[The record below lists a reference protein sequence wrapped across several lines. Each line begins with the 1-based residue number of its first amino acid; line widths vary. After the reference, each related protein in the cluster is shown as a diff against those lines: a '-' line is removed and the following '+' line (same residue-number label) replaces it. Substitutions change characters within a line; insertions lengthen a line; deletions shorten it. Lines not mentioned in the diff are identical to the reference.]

1 MTMDAPHD
9 VLHDIPPE
17 NAYKT
22 VPPERFIRERL
33 RFASIAEAAHTDRS
47 RPLSYRELE
56 RLAWKVLRENAPIPA
71 ANFTSMVNRRHGA
84 HPRYSQDLPLTTTWD
99 AYHGWTMVML
109 ASAFWRTTI
118 ATVPYARRVLL
129 LPHCLRDPAK
139 CPAKFS
145 PRELLCQECGACD
158 LARLR
163 QSAKERGYQ
172 VLIAEGSPA
181 VIDLILHGEAD
192 ALLGVACLDSLEKAF
207 DRVLVAGIPCAA
219 VPLHEAT
226 CAHTQTD
233 LDWVQEM
240 LEIPYLPTAPKV
252 THFLP
257 AIQQSSKLF
266 HTELL
271 DQMLPRHRSAAHPS
285 ATTTSATQ
293 TNQASNT
300 TATDV
305 EATDPFDRTEQI
317 AIDFLKEGGKHF
329 RPFITLAAY
338 LAARRE
344 VTAASRDV
352 REIVRKNRSGGE
364 SSEESEI
371 PTMVSATA
379 LAVEVFHKASL
390 IHDDIEDADLF
401 RYGRPA
407 LHQRYG
413 VPAAINLG
421 DYLIGLGYR
430 LITRQIETVARTPGE
445 QARYLAITA
454 VPGILAEAHIRLAEG
469 QGAEIFYREELPS
482 DLSVTQTLR
491 MYALKT
497 SPAFEAALLAG
508 FRLGFSTSA
517 TADVQRFEALR
528 PSLAQFAQAIGVAF
542 QIRNDLDDWKPQ
554 QMNKRRAGSDI
565 RGQRPTLLLAMA
577 HERLGENDRQSL
589 DQWLHQTSQ
598 NDSSH
603 LVQILQIYEKANVFE
618 LAESLVARYRLRAQ
632 QIAAH
637 ATFTE
642 PLRSLLLYLTDL
654 LL

>member
-9 VLHDIPPE
+9 TFYDEFHKNID
-17 NAYKT
+17 KT
-22 VPPERFIRERL
+22 VPSERSIRERL
-33 RFASIAEAAHTDRS
+33 RLASEMEAFHLPRS
-47 RPLSYRELE
+47 RPPAYRELE
-56 RLAWKVLRENAPIPA
+56 RLAWKILSENAL
-71 ANFTSMVNRRHGA
+71 
-84 HPRYSQDLPLTTTWD
+84 SQSAQNLPLATTWHT
-99 AYHGWTMVML
+99 YHGWTMVML

-118 ATVPYARRVLL
+118 STVPYARRVLL
-129 LPHCLRDPAK
+129 LPHCLRNSAK

-145 PRELLCQECGACD
+145 PRELLCQECGACE
-158 LARLR
+158 LGRLR
-163 QSAKERGYQ
+163 HAAQVRGYQ

-207 DRVLVAGIPCAA
+207 DRILVAGIPCAA

-271 DQMLPRHRSAAHPS
+271 DQLLQNSQLPPQNNSIVHVSSPSAAV
-285 ATTTSATQ
+285 TSA
-293 TNQASNT
+293 AI
-300 TATDV
+300 V
-305 EATDPFDRTEQI
+305 ATDPFDRTERI

-338 LAARRE
+338 LAAQRE
-344 VTAASRDV
+344 VATSTTDGHEATS
-352 REIVRKNRSGGE
+352 
-364 SSEESEI
+364 ESEI
-371 PTMVSATA
+371 PTIVSATA

-390 IHDDIEDADLF
+390 IHDDIEDADFF

-430 LITRQIETVARTPGE
+430 LVTRQIELIASDPAEQSRYWSVAT
-445 QARYLAITA
+445 I
-454 VPGILAEAHIRLAEG
+454 PGILAEAHIRLSEG
-469 QGAEIFYREELPS
+469 QGAEIFYREDAS
-482 DLSVTQTLR
+482 FAFSVAQTLR

-508 FRLGFSTSA
+508 FRLGFA
-517 TADVQRFEALR
+517 TDAQRFEALR
-528 PSLAQFAQAIGVAF
+528 PSLARFAQAVGVAF

-554 QMNKRRAGSDI
+554 QTNKRRVGSDI
-565 RGQRPTLLLAMA
+565 HAQRPTLLLAMA
-577 HERLGENDRQSL
+577 LERLDSSDRQSL
-589 DQWLHQTSQ
+589 DQWLRQTSP
-598 NDSSH
+598 NDSVALTH
-603 LVQILQIYEKANVFE
+603 IRQLYEKANVFE
-618 LAESLVARYRLRAQ
+618 LAEKLVERYRLRAQ
-632 QIAAH
+632 QLTEH
-637 ATFTE
+637 PTFTE

>member
-1 MTMDAPHD
+1 MTMDAHHD
-9 VLHDIPPE
+9 TFYDDFQKNIG
-17 NAYKT
+17 KT
-22 VPPERFIRERL
+22 VPSERSIRERL
-33 RFASIAEAAHTDRS
+33 RLASEEEAFHLPRS
-47 RPLSYRELE
+47 RPPAYRELE
-56 RLAWKVLRENAPIPA
+56 RLAWKILSENVPPQSAQ
-71 ANFTSMVNRRHGA
+71 T
-84 HPRYSQDLPLTTTWD
+84 LPLAATWNT
-99 AYHGWTMVML
+99 YHGWTMVML

-118 ATVPYARRVLL
+118 STVPYARRVLL
-129 LPHCLRDPAK
+129 LPHCLRDSAK

-145 PRELLCQECGACD
+145 PRELLCQECGACE
-158 LARLR
+158 LGRLR
-163 QSAKERGYQ
+163 HAAQARGYQ

-207 DRVLVAGIPCAA
+207 DRILVAGIPCAA

-226 CAHTQTD
+226 CTHTQTD

-240 LEIPYLPTAPKV
+240 LEIPYHPTAPKV

-271 DQMLPRHRSAAHPS
+271 DRLLQNSQLPPQNHSTVQVSSPATATVATATTSTTGTTTVPVVAPATI
-285 ATTTSATQ
+285 ATTT
-293 TNQASNT
+293 
-300 TATDV
+300 
-305 EATDPFDRTEQI
+305 PFDRTEWI

-338 LAARRE
+338 LAAQRE
-344 VTAASRDV
+344 VAMTN
-352 REIVRKNRSGGE
+352 KTSGNE
-364 SSEESEI
+364 MATESEI
-371 PTMVSATA
+371 PTIVSATA

-413 VPAAINLG
+413 IPAAINLG

-430 LITRQIETVARTPGE
+430 LVTRQIELIASDLAEQSKYWSVAT
-445 QARYLAITA
+445 I
-454 VPGILAEAHIRLAEG
+454 PGILAEAHTRLSEG
-469 QGAEIFYREELPS
+469 QGAEIFYREDAS
-482 DLSVTQTLR
+482 FAFSVAQTLR

-508 FRLGFSTSA
+508 FRLGFSGVAVTDA
-517 TADVQRFEALR
+517 RRFETLR
-528 PSLAQFAQAIGVAF
+528 PPLAQFAQAVGVAF

-554 QMNKRRAGSDI
+554 QTNKRRAGGDI
-565 RGQRPTLLLAMA
+565 HAQRPTLLLAMA
-577 HERLGENDRQSL
+577 LERLDAPDRQSL
-589 DQWLHQTSQ
+589 DQWLRQTSP
-598 NDSSH
+598 NDTTALTH
-603 LVQILQIYEKANVFE
+603 IRQLYEKANVFE
-618 LAESLVARYRLRAQ
+618 LAEKLVERYRLRAQ
-632 QIAAH
+632 QLTEH
-637 ATFTE
+637 PTFTE